1 VHGSAAD
8 LSRFAIAHPVK
19 SYSETHTL
27 KQKRL
32 LEDLPEAFFVRVT
45 SLVGAPAL
53 THRVRRLT
61 YNSSLQTHEAT

>member
-1 VHGSAAD
+1 MHGSAAD

-32 LEDLPEAFFVRVT
+32 LEDLPEAFLVRVT
-45 SLVGAPAL
+45 SHSLAL
-53 THRVRRLT
+53 QH
-61 YNSSLQTHEAT
+61 SK